1 MSTHI
6 KNVVRQINQNLSEQ
20 ISSKHVISFI
30 TPGGL
35 VGQQTLIANLA
46 LMYGTAGKKTLII
59 DTDFS
64 RNIFPNVFDV
74 SSKYGLADYI
84 SRPSVELSDVI
95 QSVPGRDVSFVSSG
109 NASNEDIKYLLGDPR
124 FNELIEQVKNK
135 YTYVLINTPTFMGDV
150 ALLDSICN
158 LSEGIIFVLQLKK
171 ISKRNVY
178 KLMETVKRNSNNKI
192 LGYVNLE
199 D

>member
-6 KNVVRQINQNLSEQ
+6 KNVVRQINQNISEQ
-20 ISSKHVISFI
+20 LDSKHVISFI

-46 LMYGTAGKKTLII
+46 LMYGTADKKTLII

-64 RNIFPNVFDV
+64 RDIFPSVFNL
-74 SSKYGLADYI
+74 SAKYGLADYI
-84 SRPSVELSDVI
+84 GKPSMALSDVI
-95 QSVPGRDVSFVSSG
+95 QDLPGRNVSFISSG
-109 NASNEDIKYLLGDPR
+109 NTSGDDVKYLLGDPR
-124 FNELIEQVKNK
+124 FSELIEHVKTQ
-135 YTYVLINTPTFMGDV
+135 YTYVLINTPTFVGDIGF
-150 ALLDSICN
+150 LDSICN
-158 LSEGIIFVLQLKK
+158 LSEGIILVLQLRKVPKK
-171 ISKRNVY
+171 SVY
-178 KLMETVKRNSNNKI
+178 KLMETVKRNSNQKI